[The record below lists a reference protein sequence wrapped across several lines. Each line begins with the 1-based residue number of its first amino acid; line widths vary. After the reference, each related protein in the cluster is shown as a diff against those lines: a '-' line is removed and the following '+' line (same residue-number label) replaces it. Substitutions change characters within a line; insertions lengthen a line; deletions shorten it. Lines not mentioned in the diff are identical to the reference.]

1 MAMRLPV
8 SLLNSIDLP
17 TFGLPT
23 MATMGFAISLPP
35 FYAEANIPP
44 LLTPFFSFS
53 IRRKKRT
60 VSHREEKKETTR
72 EPFGR
77 FSGLSID
84 QSLALDLR
92 RMKVLGCIRRQ
103 INDRHHQDSVRRVV
117 ARGKVIWGGQI
128 KPGK

>member
-1 MAMRLPV
+1 MRPHFLC
-8 SLLNSIDLP
+8 D
-17 TFGLPT
+17 
-23 MATMGFAISLPP
+23 
-35 FYAEANIPP
+35 
-44 LLTPFFSFS
+44 PFFSFS

-60 VSHREEKKETTR
+60 AAPGEEKDR
-72 EPFGR
+72 D
-77 FSGLSID
+77 D